1 MDTHELATASL
12 RFDPLTGLAPAVI
25 QDADTGQVLMLG
37 YLNQEAWA
45 RTQADGQVTFFSR
58 SKNRL
63 WTKGETSGNFLTV
76 VSSHIDCDA
85 DTVLIRVIPAGPTC
99 HRGTTS
105 CFEHPQQL
113 QAPTASIGFLA
124 ELERLVSERKH
135 FPERTPDSYT
145 VQLFQ
150 KGLAKIAQK
159 VGEEAVETVIDA
171 VAGNREGLK
180 GEVADLLYHLVVL
193 LVGAGVSFNEV
204 LEVLQQRH
212 RTPSTRHLT
221 GK

>member
-1 MDTHELATASL
+1 MDISQPTPTTL
-12 RFDPLTGLAPAVI
+12 RFDPVTGLAPAVI

-37 YLNQEAWA
+37 YVNEEAWA
-45 RTQADGQVTFFSR
+45 RTQAEGRVTFFSR

-63 WTKGETSGNFLTV
+63 WTKGETSGNFLAVIST
-76 VSSHIDCDA
+76 HIDCDA

-105 CFEHPQQL
+105 CFEQPQQL
-113 QAPTASIGFLA
+113 HAPVANIGFLA
-124 ELERLVSERKH
+124 ELERLVSERKQ

-150 KGLAKIAQK
+150 KGIAKIAQK

-171 VAGNREGLK
+171 VGGQHETLK

-193 LVGAGVSFNEV
+193 LVATGVSFNEV
-204 LEVLQQRH
+204 LAVLQERH

-221 GK
+221 GR